1 MIFFELFINFFFIGL
16 TSIGGGLSTI
26 PLMTEILTSRGWMIQ
41 TEIIDMI
48 AISEM
53 TPGPIGINMATYAG
67 NKTAGILGGVS
78 ATLGLVAPSIIIIII
93 VAHFYTKYR
102 DNEYVSRT
110 MKIIRPVVTGL
121 IAAVCANLAVI
132 SLLNI
137 ELARESGSFLQI
149 FNIMPILIGIIVF
162 IANFK
167 FKVHPVILIVS
178 SAVIGIILM

>member
-1 MIFFELFINFFFIGL
+1 MIYFELFINFFFIGL

-26 PLMTEILTSRGWMIQ
+26 PLMTEILTSKGWMIQ

-48 AISEM
+48 AVSEM
-53 TPGPIGINMATYAG
+53 TPGPIGINMATFAG
-67 NKTAGILGGVS
+67 NKAAGILGGVV

-93 VAHFYTKYR
+93 VAHFYSKYK
-102 DNEYVSRT
+102 DNEYVNST

-121 IAAVCANLAVI
+121 IAAVCANLAII
-132 SLLNI
+132 SLFNI
-137 ELARESGSFLQI
+137 EFIRETGSFFQI
-149 FNIMPILIGIIVF
+149 FNLLPILIGITVF

>member
-26 PLMTEILTSRGWMIQ
+26 PLMTEILTTKGWMIQ

-48 AISEM
+48 AVSEM

-67 NKTAGILGGVS
+67 NKTAGIPGGIV

-93 VAHFYTKYR
+93 VAHFYTKYK
-102 DNEYVSRT
+102 DNEYVNRT
-110 MKIIRPVVTGL
+110 MTIIRPVVTGL

-132 SLLNI
+132 SLFNI
-137 ELARESGSFLQI
+137 ELARETGSFLQV
-149 FNIMPILIGIIVF
+149 FNMIPILIGVLVF

-167 FKVHPVILIVS
+167 FRVHPVILIVS